1 MMNGSILAG
10 ELELLWII
18 QGGEGEFAI
27 SVLKSLD
34 LLPTLVY
41 MYLDACVKEMFP
53 KLKLPSMSL

>member
-1 MMNGSILAG
+1 MDNPR
-10 ELELLWII
+10 
-18 QGGEGEFAI
+18 GEGEFAI

-53 KLKLPSMSL
+53 KLKLPLMSL